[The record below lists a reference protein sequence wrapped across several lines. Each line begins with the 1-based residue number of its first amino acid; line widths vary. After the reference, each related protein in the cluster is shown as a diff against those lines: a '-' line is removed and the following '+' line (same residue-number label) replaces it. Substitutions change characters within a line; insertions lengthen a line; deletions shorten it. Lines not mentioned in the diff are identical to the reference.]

1 MPLYNRFE
9 FKVEN
14 PNEKVVLEMSR
25 YDYEII
31 KRSLEECYY
40 SELHKTPWEPENP
53 NEYPLSYWYRGS
65 RITKR
70 IMSVLNF
77 IKKQAEK

>member
-1 MPLYNRFE
+1 MPLYNIFD

-31 KRSLEECYY
+31 KRSLEE
-40 SELHKTPWEPENP
+40 SHRIEISKTPWEPENP
-53 NEYPLSYWYRGS
+53 NEYPRHYHHRGN

-70 IMSVLNF
+70 IASILRF
-77 IKKQAEK
+77 IEEQVEK